1 MDGIRLG
8 WRTDRRAAELNVW
21 YNIFEWSPWPKS
33 EYARLSEVLSKLS
46 SSAQIVDLEVAKFE
60 ASASTGVGWLS
71 LTVRDFSLLVRSGRA
86 PLFVRA
92 DGSATPGRGAGSF
105 LNNEHANCLGVEI
118 CSYVQCSR
126 LSSFTDD
133 RCGVDLMCCATDC
146 R

>member
-1 MDGIRLG
+1 M
-8 WRTDRRAAELNVW
+8 
-21 YNIFEWSPWPKS
+21 
-33 EYARLSEVLSKLS
+33 
-46 SSAQIVDLEVAKFE
+46 VDLDAPKFE

-92 DGSATPGRGAGSF
+92 DGSG
-105 LNNEHANCLGVEI
+105 
-118 CSYVQCSR
+118 

-133 RCGVDLMCCATDC
+133 RCGVDLICCADDRCGVDLICCATDC